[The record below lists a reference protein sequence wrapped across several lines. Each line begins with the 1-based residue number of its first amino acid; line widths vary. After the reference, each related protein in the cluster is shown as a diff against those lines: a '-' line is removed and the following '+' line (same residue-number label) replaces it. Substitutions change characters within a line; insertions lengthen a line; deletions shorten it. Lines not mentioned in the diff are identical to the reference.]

1 MYPGYWSTI
10 KPESPAL
17 IFATTGEPLSWE
29 ALDRR
34 SIKAARLMR
43 ERGLEPGDHI
53 SLLMEND
60 LKYFEIAWAAYRSGL
75 YITCINRYL
84 TAEEAAY
91 IVNDSGSKALFTSSE
106 LEVSTSILKHLEDC
120 PLRFIKGQ
128 IQGDYESYEDCLNSS
143 SDSALE
149 EEPMGD
155 SML

>member
-1 MYPGYWSTI
+1 
-10 KPESPAL
+10 
-17 IFATTGEPLSWE
+17 
-29 ALDRR
+29 
-34 SIKAARLMR
+34 MR

-128 IQGDYESYEDCLNSS
+128 ILGDYESYEDCLNSS

-149 EEPMGD
+149 EEL
-155 SML
+155 SLIHI